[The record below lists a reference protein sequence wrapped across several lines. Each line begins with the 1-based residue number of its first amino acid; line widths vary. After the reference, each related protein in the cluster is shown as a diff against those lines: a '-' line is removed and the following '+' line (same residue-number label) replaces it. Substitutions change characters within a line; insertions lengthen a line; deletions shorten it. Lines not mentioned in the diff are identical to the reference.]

1 MTSDADGAT
10 RASRRWPDRV
20 DRRTVGDH
28 GGAQPDAGPIG
39 VPVVDLHDRL
49 DVHGPTV
56 AGRGQCPSTG
66 ARPIHSLGSDLFPGS
81 SDGDGRRVSSTT
93 DLGAHGERIAA
104 AYLTD
109 VGLRLLDRN
118 WRCREGELD
127 IVAREGDALV
137 FCEVKT
143 RRGTGYGHPVE
154 AVTVTKQ
161 RRLRVLAQRWL
172 AAHDEHAPDL
182 RFDVVGVLVRPSQ
195 PALVTHLRAAFS

>member
-1 MTSDADGAT
+1 MSAT
-10 RASRRWPDRV
+10 N
-20 DRRTVGDH
+20 
-28 GGAQPDAGPIG
+28 
-39 VPVVDLHDRL
+39 
-49 DVHGPTV
+49 
-56 AGRGQCPSTG
+56 
-66 ARPIHSLGSDLFPGS
+66 
-81 SDGDGRRVSSTT
+81 
-93 DLGAHGERIAA
+93 DLGARGERIAV

-109 VGLRLLDRN
+109 VGLRVLDRN
-118 WRCREGELD
+118 WRCRDGELD

-143 RRGTGYGHPVE
+143 RRGIGYGHPVE